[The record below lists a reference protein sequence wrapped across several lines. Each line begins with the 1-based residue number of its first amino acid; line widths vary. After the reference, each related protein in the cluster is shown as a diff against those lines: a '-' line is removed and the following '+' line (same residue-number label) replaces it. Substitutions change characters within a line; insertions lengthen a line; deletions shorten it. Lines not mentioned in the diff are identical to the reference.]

1 MKNYLE
7 LAPKYLSA
15 HKRKTRLTIT
25 SVAMAVALVVG
36 IFSMVDALVKFEKAQ
51 VLKDQGNYHILI
63 RNPSPR
69 EIQVI
74 GSRIDVQNA
83 GTWKDLGEGTINSE
97 NCALTSLDENF
108 AKNIN
113 FNLNQGRYP
122 TFKNEIMLEKWFM
135 EKSKPAHKIGDTMT
149 ITLPDETV
157 QEFIISGI
165 YNDWGATKAAAI
177 PAVFVSTKMSE
188 QLKTKS
194 SQYFV
199 LFKDGVNITQVE
211 GEIKKTLN
219 IVDDRIGRNE
229 GLLAL
234 MMQTKNNIILK
245 MYAIGGVLFFI
256 VLITSVVM
264 IYNTFNISVIE
275 RVRQFGILRCIG
287 ASQTQI
293 KRLVKREGLSIS
305 LRAIP
310 LGVFAG
316 ILITFIC
323 SAIIKFYNNKLFGD
337 ISLIN
342 FSAFGIGAGIVIG
355 FLTVFISSL
364 LPAKKAAKVSPVSAL
379 NGSGDTNISQK
390 TKRGLLMK
398 IFHAEIVIG
407 ISNAV
412 YKKKT
417 LFLISSSIALSII
430 MFMCFSVIVNP
441 TFLGMKATEVY
452 TPDVSITSS
461 QGIGE
466 NIYKKLSTLGGVKR
480 VYGRMSNYV
489 YATFDVTRLTD
500 TYKKEMGPIKTESNG
515 LMVATE
521 RSWIVSYD
529 SMQMQWAKKSLMA
542 GGMDENE
549 LNAQNGIVA
558 VVKNYRKGELAADA
572 SLKVGDAVY
581 IKTATETKEYK
592 VMGVLSSMPYESE
605 KQTLTTFITT
615 QKQFTEITRDI
626 TSNYKTIDI
635 QLNKDNQAQTI
646 NEIKALVG
654 NSVTLHDIRQ
664 LSAEANNSFMT
675 IAVFIYGFVGI
686 IALISIL
693 NIINTMNTNITS
705 KTKYLG
711 IMRAIGMSER
721 QLTRMALAEAVVY
734 TVSGCIAGC
743 TLGVLLQKT
752 LMSLLIS
759 NWEFP
764 VLQVVLIFIIS
775 ILAASFS
782 IISPLKRIKARGISE
797 VIGSL

>member
-83 GTWKDLGEGTINSE
+83 GTWKDLGEGTINGE

-122 TFKNEIMLEKWFM
+122 TSKNEIMLEKWFM
-135 EKSKPAHKIGDTMT
+135 GKSKPAHKIGDTMT
-149 ITLPDETV
+149 ITLLGETV
-157 QEFIISGI
+157 QEFTISGI

-177 PAVFVSTKMSE
+177 PAVFVSTKMWS
-188 QLKTKS
+188 QLKPKS

-199 LFKDGVNITQVE
+199 LFKDGVNITKVE

-219 IVDDRIGRNE
+219 IADARIGHNE

-234 MMQTKNNIILK
+234 MMQTKNNNVLK
-245 MYAIGGVLFFI
+245 MYAVGGVLFFL
-256 VLITSVVM
+256 VLITGVVM
-264 IYNTFNISVIE
+264 IYNTFNISVME
-275 RVRQFGILRCIG
+275 RVRKFGILRCIG
-287 ASQTQI
+287 ASEIQI

-305 LRAIP
+305 WRAIP
-310 LGVFAG
+310 IGVFAG

-323 SAIIKFYNNKLFGD
+323 TAILKFYNTKLYGG
-337 ISLIN
+337 IPLIN
-342 FSAFGIGAGIVIG
+342 FSVFGIGAGIVIG
-355 FLTVFISSL
+355 FLTVFIASL
-364 LPAKKAAKVSPVSAL
+364 LPAKKAAKVFPVSAL
-379 NGSGDTNISQK
+379 SGSMDSKISRK
-390 TKRGLLMK
+390 TKQGLLMK

-441 TFLGMKATEVY
+441 TFLGIKATEVY
-452 TPDVSITSS
+452 TSDVSITSS

-489 YATFDVTRLTD
+489 DATFDATRLTG

-515 LMVATE
+515 LMVAKE
-521 RSWIVSYD
+521 KSWIVSYD

-542 GGMDENE
+542 GSMDENVI
-549 LNAQNGIVA
+549 NTQNGIVA
-558 VVKNYRKGELAADA
+558 VVKNYRKGKLAADA

-581 IKTATETKEYK
+581 IKTATGTKEYK
-592 VMGVLSSMPYESE
+592 VMGILSSVPYESE

-615 QKQFTEITRDI
+615 EKQFAKITGDI
-626 TSNYKTIDI
+626 AANYKTIDI
-635 QLNKDNQAQTI
+635 QLNKKNQEQTI
-646 NEIKALVG
+646 DEIKALAK
-654 NSVTLHDIRQ
+654 NSVTLHDSRQ
-664 LSAEANNSFMT
+664 LNAEASSSFMT
-675 IAVFIYGFVGI
+675 IAVFIYGFVGVI
-686 IALISIL
+686 TFISIL

-711 IMRAIGMSER
+711 IMRAIGMSDK

-734 TVSGCIAGC
+734 TVSGCFFGC
-743 TLGVLLQKT
+743 AIGVLLQKNLT
-752 LMSLLIS
+752 SFLIS
-759 NWEFP
+759 NWQFP

-775 ILAASFS
+775 ILTAAFS
-782 IISPLKRIKARGISE
+782 IISPLRRIKARGISE
-797 VIGSL
+797 VIGSI